1 MLMSRATRANVKRR
15 MGVLFIERKYRTR
28 YEVTESGEEVAK
40 RIPYD
45 EKKLLTAPVIQS
57 ALGAQFQITG
67 LDNPGEAS
75 ELALML
81 RAGALAAPITFVEE
95 RTVGPS
101 LGAENIRLGTKSVQ
115 VGLALVVV
123 FMMLYYR
130 VFGVAA
136 VLALS
141 ANLVLLVAIMS
152 FLGATLTLPGIAG
165 IVLTVG
171 MAVDANVLIFARIRE
186 EVRGGAPPQTAI
198 GQGFDRA
205 VVTILD
211 ANITTL
217 IVAIILYAIGTGPVK
232 GLCGHAVRGDYH
244 LDVVVH
250 YRNESTDQFILRR
263 SKSAGA
269 VNWGRRR
276 YQGRA
281 AGGGGMNPIPF
292 MKWRWVAI
300 ALSGLAIVTA
310 VASLSFQQLNWG
322 LDFTGGTLIEVAYS
336 DSADLS
342 SIRSVLAEEGYEGAV
357 VVSFGTDRDVL
368 VRLPDGYSDEQG
380 ALMVDKLRNSTDMAI
395 ELRRI
400 EFVGPQVGDELRD
413 DGGIAMLTAL
423 GLVMLYVAFRFQI
436 KFALGAVFALAH
448 DVIVTLGF
456 FSLTG
461 LEFDLTVLAALLAV
475 VGYSL
480 NDTIVVSDR
489 IRENLRKIRRAEAID
504 VINIS
509 LTETLGRTLVTSL
522 TTLLVLAALAFIR
535 RRNDFWLRGSAASG
549 CDRGNLLFDVR
560 GLHHLTA
567 ARCEQRGCHGARA
580 RGSGPGG
587 HAALSLSLGRLL
599 GGCFRLR
606 LTILTRGSSND
617 ASACCYRTPHCRSHT
632 SAPRLTNPSS
642 IRRPRGSAAPP
653 RRYPIR

>member
-1 MLMSRATRANVKRR
+1 
-15 MGVLFIERKYRTR
+15 
-28 YEVTESGEEVAK
+28 
-40 RIPYD
+40 
-45 EKKLLTAPVIQS
+45 
-57 ALGAQFQITG
+57 
-67 LDNPGEAS
+67 
-75 ELALML
+75 
-81 RAGALAAPITFVEE
+81 
-95 RTVGPS
+95 
-101 LGAENIRLGTKSVQ
+101 
-115 VGLALVVV
+115 
-123 FMMLYYR
+123 
-130 VFGVAA
+130 
-136 VLALS
+136 
-141 ANLVLLVAIMS
+141 
-152 FLGATLTLPGIAG
+152 
-165 IVLTVG
+165 
-171 MAVDANVLIFARIRE
+171 
-186 EVRGGAPPQTAI
+186 
-198 GQGFDRA
+198 
-205 VVTILD
+205 
-211 ANITTL
+211 
-217 IVAIILYAIGTGPVK
+217 
-232 GLCGHAVRGDYH
+232 
-244 LDVVVH
+244 
-250 YRNESTDQFILRR
+250 
-263 SKSAGA
+263 
-269 VNWGRRR
+269 
-276 YQGRA
+276 
-281 AGGGGMNPIPF
+281 MNPIPF

-310 VASLSFQQLNWG
+310 VASLSLQQLNWG

-380 ALMVDKLRNSTDMAI
+380 ALMVDQLRSSTEMAI

-522 TTLLVLAALAFIR
+522 TTLLVLAALALFGGEMI
-535 RRNDFWLRGSAASG
+535 FGFAVALLVGVTVGTYSSMYVASTT
-549 CDRGNLLFDVR
+549 LLQLGVNKEDVMVPER
-560 GLHHLTA
+560 
-567 ARCEQRGCHGARA
+567 EGADQE
-580 RGSGPGG
+580 GMLP
-587 HAALSLSLGRLL
+587 
-599 GGCFRLR
+599 
-606 LTILTRGSSND
+606 
-617 ASACCYRTPHCRSHT
+617 
-632 SAPRLTNPSS
+632 
-642 IRRPRGSAAPP
+642 
-653 RRYPIR
+653 